1 MRCRHAGL
9 GLAVV
14 LAAGSAALAQ
24 GTSPA
29 RETPAARE
37 QARLCERRNLAAGV
51 EACRSALALGIGPER
66 RAALREQLARHLVAL
81 EDWDALA
88 DHFRESVSLEP
99 LDALAWQ
106 RLGLTLL
113 FALHQTKEAVSALEQ
128 AVRLAPAD
136 AEARVALAQA
146 LATASRTGEA
156 AAAFE
161 EALRLDPQ
169 VLASRPAA
177 RAAFEAVRGGAGWP

>member
-1 MRCRHAGL
+1 VRCRNACL
-9 GLAVV
+9 GLALA
-14 LAAGSAALAQ
+14 LAATAAAHAQ
-24 GTSPA
+24 GSSGTPES
-29 RETPAARE
+29 PAARE
-37 QARLCERRNLAAGV
+37 QARLCERRNLAAGA

-88 DHFRESVSLEP
+88 DHFRQTVSLEP
-99 LDALAWQ
+99 LNALAWQ

-113 FALHQTKEAVSALEQ
+113 FALGQVQEAVSALEQ

-136 AEARVALAQA
+136 AEGRVALAQA
-146 LATASRTGEA
+146 LAAASRAGEA

-177 RAAFEAVRGGAGWP
+177 RAAYEAARGGAGWP